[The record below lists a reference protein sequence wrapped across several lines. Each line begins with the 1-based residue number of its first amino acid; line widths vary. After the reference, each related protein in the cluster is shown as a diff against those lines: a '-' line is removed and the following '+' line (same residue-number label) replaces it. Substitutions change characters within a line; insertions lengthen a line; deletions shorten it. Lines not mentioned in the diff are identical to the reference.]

1 MLQRFS
7 IIKEFTIFVI
17 IYVIT
22 KYLLQDIVFDYLDKI
37 LYKYFLFLDPEYLI
51 GIISFFWLYIA
62 YFNYLLLNK
71 VKQNYSFKLE
81 LYYNNF
87 KTYRRKN
94 MKKIL
99 YPFFYLLF
107 LNYII

>member
-51 GIISFFWLYIA
+51 GIISFF
-62 YFNYLLLNK
+62 
-71 VKQNYSFKLE
+71 
-81 LYYNNF
+81 
-87 KTYRRKN
+87 
-94 MKKIL
+94 
-99 YPFFYLLF
+99 
-107 LNYII
+107 